1 MSVNRASECV
11 LRAMGIMN
19 SLGGESL
26 PGSALIDRLL
36 EARKEIDGAL
46 CAITEDAEGWVPL
59 DGSCHIPGW
68 VDVEVRRADGS
79 VSIGRAQELSWDGVT
94 AFRVSVEASC

>member
-19 SLGGESL
+19 SLDGESL
-26 PGSALIDRLL
+26 PGGALIDRLL
-36 EARKEIDGAL
+36 EARREIDDAL
-46 CAITEDAEGWVPL
+46 CAIVEDDEGWVAL
-59 DGSCHIPGW
+59 DGSCQIPGW
-68 VDVEVRRADGS
+68 MDVEVRRADGS
-79 VSIGRAQELSWDGVT
+79 VSVGRAQELSWDGVA